1 MAEINQLS
9 HGACVAL
16 KEGAARHQLEVV
28 ADEVAE
34 QQRANA
40 DDGLER
46 SAEARD
52 GGEHQPDG
60 HGAEQVERAMPNW
73 PRKEAKCDRVHQTA
87 PDEEAEDGDR

>member
-1 MAEINQLS
+1 MAEINQPS
-9 HGACVAL
+9 HGACGAL
-16 KEGAARHQLEVV
+16 EEGATRPHLEVV
-28 ADEVAE
+28 ADDVTE

-60 HGAEQVERAMPNW
+60 DGAEQVERVLPNR
-73 PRKEAKCDRVHQTA
+73 PRKEAKCDRVNQTA
-87 PDEEAEDGDR
+87 PDEELEDGDR